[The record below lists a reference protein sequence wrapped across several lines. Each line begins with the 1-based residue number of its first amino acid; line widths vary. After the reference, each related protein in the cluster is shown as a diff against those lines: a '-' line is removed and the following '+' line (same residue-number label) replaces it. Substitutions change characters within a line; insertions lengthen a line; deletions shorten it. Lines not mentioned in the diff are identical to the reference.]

1 MTMGK
6 AISEV
11 IPFAIG
17 VAISPASIIA
27 VILVLFSARARVNG
41 LVFTAGWVVGVA
53 LVSTVIYLLADA
65 GDVGSGGSASDTSYW
80 LKLVGGLLLVLLA
93 FRHWRKRPAGG
104 EAVDQPKW
112 MSAIDT
118 LTPVKTGGLA
128 VVLAVANPKNLALS
142 LAAGASLAQ
151 AGLSGGEAAVGLVV
165 FVVIASVSVVVPV
178 IAYLTGGERAAGVLD
193 GWKTWLS
200 ANNTAMMAVLFLVFG
215 AVLFSQGLRGLT

>member
-1 MTMGK
+1 MGK

-17 VAISPASIIA
+17 VAISPLSIIA
-27 VILVLFSARARVNG
+27 VILVLLSVKARVNG
-41 LVFTAGWVVGVA
+41 LVFTAGWLVGVA
-53 LVSTVIYLLADA
+53 LVATVIYVLAAA
-65 GDVGSGGSASDTSYW
+65 GDVSSGGSASDTSYW
-80 LKLVGGLLLVLLA
+80 LKLVGGILLVLLA
-93 FRHWRKRPAGG
+93 FRHWRKRPAAG
-104 EAVDQPKW
+104 EMPDQPKW

-128 VVLAVANPKNLALS
+128 VLLATANPKNLALS

-151 AGLSGGEAAVGLVV
+151 AGVSGGEAAVGLIV
-165 FVVIASVSVVVPV
+165 FVAIASVGVIVPV
-178 IAYLTGGERAAGVLD
+178 VAYLAGGERSAHMLD

-200 ANNTAMMAVLFLVFG
+200 ANNTAMMAVLFVVFG

>member
-1 MTMGK
+1 MGS

-11 IPFAIG
+11 LPFAIG
-17 VAISPASIIA
+17 VAISPVSIIA
-27 VILVLFSARARVNG
+27 VILVLFSAKARVNG

-80 LKLVGGLLLVLLA
+80 LKLVGGILLVLLA
-93 FRHWRKRPAGG
+93 FRDWRKRSVKD

-128 VVLAVANPKNLALS
+128 FLLAVANPKNLALS

-151 AGLSGGEAAVGLVV
+151 AGASGGEAAVGLIV
-165 FVVIASVSVVVPV
+165 FVVVASVAIIVPV
-178 IAYLTGGERAAGVLD
+178 VAYLVGGERAADELE

-200 ANNTAMMAVLFLVFG
+200 MNNTAMMAVLFLVFG
-215 AVLFSQGLRGLT
+215 VVLFSQGLRGLT

>member
-11 IPFAIG
+11 LPFAIG
-17 VAISPASIIA
+17 VVISPLSIIA
-27 VILVLFSARARVNG
+27 VILVLFSAKARVNG

-80 LKLVGGLLLVLLA
+80 LKLVGGILLVLLA
-93 FRHWRKRPAGG
+93 FRDWRKRSVKD

-128 VVLAVANPKNLALS
+128 FLLAVANPKNLALS

-151 AGLSGGEAAVGLVV
+151 AGASGGEAAVGLIV
-165 FVVIASVSVVVPV
+165 FVVIASVAIIVPV
-178 IAYLTGGERAAGVLD
+178 VAYLVGGERAAGELE

-200 ANNTAMMAVLFLVFG
+200 MNNTAMMAVLFLVFG
-215 AVLFSQGLRGLT
+215 VVLFSQGLRGLT

>member
-1 MTMGK
+1 VGK

-17 VAISPASIIA
+17 VAISPLSIIA
-27 VILVLFSARARVNG
+27 VILVLLSVKARVNG
-41 LVFTAGWVVGVA
+41 LVFTAGWVIGVG

-65 GDVGSGGSASDTSYW
+65 GDVSSGGSASDTSYW
-80 LKLVGGLLLVLLA
+80 LKLVGGILLVLLA
-93 FRHWRKRPAGG
+93 FRHWRKRTAAG
-104 EAVDQPKW
+104 ETPDQPKW

-118 LTPVKTGGLA
+118 VAPVKTGGLA
-128 VVLAVANPKNLALS
+128 VLLAAANPKNLALS

-151 AGLSGGEAAVGLVV
+151 AGVSGGEAAVGLIV
-165 FVVIASVSVVVPV
+165 FVAIASVGVIVPV
-178 IAYLTGGERAAGVLD
+178 VAYLAGGERAAHMLD

-200 ANNTAMMAVLFLVFG
+200 ANNTAMVAVLFAVFG

>member
-1 MTMGK
+1 
-6 AISEV
+6 
-11 IPFAIG
+11 
-17 VAISPASIIA
+17 
-27 VILVLFSARARVNG
+27 
-41 LVFTAGWVVGVA
+41 VA

-80 LKLVGGLLLVLLA
+80 LKLVGGILLVLLA
-93 FRHWRKRPAGG
+93 FRDWRKRSVKD

-128 VVLAVANPKNLALS
+128 FLLAVANPKNLALS

-151 AGLSGGEAAVGLVV
+151 AGASGGEAAVGLIV
-165 FVVIASVSVVVPV
+165 FVVIASVAIIVPV
-178 IAYLTGGERAAGVLD
+178 VAYLVGGERAAGELE

-200 ANNTAMMAVLFLVFG
+200 MNNTAMMAVLFLVFG
-215 AVLFSQGLRGLT
+215 VVLFSQGLRGLT